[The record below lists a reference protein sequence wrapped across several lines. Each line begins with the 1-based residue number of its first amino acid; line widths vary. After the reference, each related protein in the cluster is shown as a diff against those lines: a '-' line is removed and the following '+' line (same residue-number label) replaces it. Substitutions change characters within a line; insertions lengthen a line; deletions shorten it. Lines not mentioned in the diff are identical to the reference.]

1 MERPLALG
9 AASGSFSAVLIQLLS
24 GLASVD
30 PLVGCPDCPVCVD
43 QLLRWESL
51 DLPSLIAGLI
61 LGLLLGPIFDLIQ
74 LLRQSWKVW
83 LQSKLIALE
92 RGDTK
97 APLYKLL

>member
-30 PLVGCPDCPVCVD
+30 PLVGCPDCPACVEH
-43 QLLRWESL
+43 LLQWDSL
-51 DLPSLIAGLI
+51 DLPSVAAGVI

-83 LQSKLIALE
+83 LLSKLVALE
-92 RGDTK
+92 RSDK